1 MAVTPYAMSHELHG
15 CYREAMQ
22 KLTFD
27 QPPCF
32 ITKGTA
38 LPFAF
43 NKLAVGFAVI
53 CHSLTSTHTHGHTR
67 HTHDTQAGRWVDK
80 GSPSRRCP
88 PSTSTS

>member
-38 LPFAF
+38 ASALLFAF
-43 NKLAVGFAVI
+43 NNKLAVI
-53 CHSLTSTHTHGHTR
+53 CHSLTHTHIHMQQ
-67 HTHDTQAGRWVDK
+67 HPCTHATCMDV
-80 GSPSRRCP
+80 SR
-88 PSTSTS
+88 